1 MAKNSYFRDVSSEN
15 DLLHDLTIE
24 SIKIHGRDMVYIPRT
39 LVNEDELFSEDTI
52 SKFEN
57 GVEIEMYINSIDG
70 FGGDGDFISSFGL
83 EIRDSVELILSKRR
97 FEESF
102 SHDSTIIRPREGD
115 LIFFPLSKGLFEIK
129 FVEHEN
135 PFYQLG
141 KLYTYKLSCELFVY
155 SSEDID
161 SGFSEIDSFDDDR
174 KTLAVDLSLGSYVS
188 GGLNFF
194 DGETIYQG
202 DSLALATAT
211 AVVVDWNSTSKVLRI
226 DEIKGRT
233 DPSADDLVANTSA
246 FSTGTNVKGDKSTA
260 VYALASTANSDLIV
274 TDDSYNDS
282 SIIDTTVDEGDIID
296 FTDTDPF
303 SEGNY

>member
-57 GVEIEMYINSIDG
+57 GVEIEMFINSIDG

-211 AVVVDWNSTSKVLRI
+211 AVVVDWNSTTKVLRI

-233 DPSADDLVANTSA
+233 DPNADDLVANTSA

-260 VYALASTANSDLIV
+260 VYALTSTANSDLIV
-274 TDDSYNDS
+274 TDDPYNDS

>member
-1 MAKNSYFRDVSSEN
+1 MAKNSYFKDVSSEN

-24 SIKIHGRDMVYIPRT
+24 TIKIHGRDMVYIPRT

-57 GVEIEMYINSIDG
+57 GVEVEMYINSVDG
-70 FGGDGDFISSFGL
+70 FGGDGDFISKFGL
-83 EIRDSVELILSKRR
+83 EIRDTVELVVSKRR

-102 SHDSTIIRPREGD
+102 SHDSSIIRPREGD

-155 SSEDID
+155 SNEDID

-174 KTLAVDLSLGSYVS
+174 KTLAVDLSIGSYVS
-188 GGLNFF
+188 GALNFF
-194 DGETIYQG
+194 DGETVYQG

-211 AVVVDWNSTSKVLRI
+211 AVVVDWNSTTKILKI

-233 DPSADDLVANTSA
+233 DPNADDLIANKSA
-246 FSTGTNVKGDKSTA
+246 FSSGTNVKGDSSGAIYALSSTA
-260 VYALASTANSDLIV
+260 DSDLIV
-274 TDDSYNDS
+274 TDDEYNNS
-282 SIIDTTVDEGDIID
+282 SIIERELDSGDIID
-296 FTDTDPF
+296 FTDKDPF

>member
-57 GVEIEMYINSIDG
+57 GVEIEMFINSIDG

-233 DPSADDLVANTSA
+233 DPNADDLVANTSA

-260 VYALASTANSDLIV
+260 VYALTSTANSDLIV

>member
-24 SIKIHGRDMVYIPRT
+24 TIKIHGRDMVYIPRT

-57 GVEIEMYINSIDG
+57 GVEVEMYINSIDG
-70 FGGDGDFISSFGL
+70 FGGDGDFISKFGL
-83 EIRDSVELILSKRR
+83 EIRDSVELIVSKRR

-102 SHDSTIIRPREGD
+102 SHDSTIVRPREGD

-174 KTLAVDLSLGSYVS
+174 KTLAVDLTLGSYVS
-188 GGLNFF
+188 GGANFF
-194 DGETIYQG
+194 DGETVYQG

-211 AVVVDWNSTSKVLRI
+211 AVVVDWNSTTTVLRI

-233 DPSADDLVANTSA
+233 NPNADDLINDTSA
-246 FSTGTNVKGDKSTA
+246 FSAGTNVKGNTSTA

-282 SIIDTTVDEGDIID
+282 SVIDLDVDENDIID
-296 FTDTDPF
+296 FSDTDPF

>member
-57 GVEIEMYINSIDG
+57 GVEIEMFINSIDG
-70 FGGDGDFISSFGL
+70 FGGDGDFISKFGL

-102 SHDSTIIRPREGD
+102 SHDSTITRPREGD

-211 AVVVDWNSTSKVLRI
+211 AVVVDWNSTTNVLRI

-233 DPSADDLVANTSA
+233 DPNADDLVANTSA

-260 VYALASTANSDLIV
+260 VYALTSTANSDLIV
-274 TDDSYNDS
+274 TDDPYNDS
-282 SIIDTTVDEGDIID
+282 SIIDTTVDEEDIID

>member
-39 LVNEDELFSEDTI
+39 LVNEDQLFSEDTI

-70 FGGDGDFISSFGL
+70 FGGDGDFISKFGL
-83 EIRDSVELILSKRR
+83 EIRDSVELIVSKRR

-102 SHDSTIIRPREGD
+102 SHDGTIIRPREGD

-141 KLYTYKLSCELFVY
+141 KLYTYRLSCELFRY
-155 SSEDID
+155 SHEKLDTGWSAIDGLEDVID
-161 SGFSEIDSFDDDR
+161 G
-174 KTLAVDLSLGSYVS
+174 V
-188 GGLNFF
+188 
-194 DGETIYQG
+194 
-202 DSLALATAT
+202 
-211 AVVVDWNSTSKVLRI
+211 
-226 DEIKGRT
+226 
-233 DPSADDLVANTSA
+233 
-246 FSTGTNVKGDKSTA
+246 TG
-260 VYALASTANSDLIV
+260 AS
-274 TDDSYNDS
+274 
-282 SIIDTTVDEGDIID
+282 GDIIPQDGYGTNSDIKTDGDSILD
-296 FTDTDPF
+296 FSENDPV